1 MNTSAQ
7 RILNAIQGDT
17 QAITSLA
24 GAIARDDIGA
34 VQSVLA
40 ARGVTL
46 TADEVREVTR
56 GAVGEGGGAC
66 TCTCT
71 CT

>member
-7 RILNAIQGDT
+7 RILHAIQGDT

-24 GAIARDDIGA
+24 GAIARNDVGA
-34 VQSVLA
+34 VQEVLA
-40 ARGVTL
+40 AKGVAL
-46 TADEVREVTR
+46 TEDEVREVTR
-56 GAVGEGGGAC
+56 GAVGDGGAAF

>member
-7 RILNAIQGDT
+7 RILNAIQGDS

-24 GAIARDDIGA
+24 GAIARNDIGA

-40 ARGVTL
+40 AKGVSL

-56 GAVGEGGGAC
+56 GAIGEGGAAMTF
-66 TCTCT
+66 TCTWT
-71 CT
+71 